1 MNNVELI
8 VSFSLIVVSV
18 LLIIVMTWS
27 TLKTLDEYLELKL
40 RNSEEKFKDSLRERQ
55 LDNARRALEWK
66 EDFKQI
72 LKEELYAPLKEETEQ
87 IIKLQELQEKIN
99 KLQEKE

>member
-1 MNNVELI
+1 MAKRVKHE
-8 VSFSLIVVSV
+8 S
-18 LLIIVMTWS
+18 
-27 TLKTLDEYLELKL
+27 KLEESK
-40 RNSEEKFKDSLRERQ
+40 EKFKDSLRERQ